1 MGTPRTIK
9 HYQFLVILGS
19 LFSQYMDFFARV
31 TQDLAT
37 KYLKYKVHLWHLV
50 TVANTLD
57 SISLC
62 NHQTT
67 GVLNTAHLLKA
78 NHSFVWIPF
87 DWTRSEQ
94 ARDCCYLLLV
104 FPTVRNE
111 LLRRLGV
118 LFYMSW
124 VIYNYILYILCKL
137 SIHSPI
143 FLPIIY
149 LGVALKCP

>member
-1 MGTPRTIK
+1 
-9 HYQFLVILGS
+9 
-19 LFSQYMDFFARV
+19 
-31 TQDLAT
+31 
-37 KYLKYKVHLWHLV
+37 
-50 TVANTLD
+50 
-57 SISLC
+57 
-62 NHQTT
+62 
-67 GVLNTAHLLKA
+67 
-78 NHSFVWIPF
+78 
-87 DWTRSEQ
+87 
-94 ARDCCYLLLV
+94 
-104 FPTVRNE
+104 VRNE